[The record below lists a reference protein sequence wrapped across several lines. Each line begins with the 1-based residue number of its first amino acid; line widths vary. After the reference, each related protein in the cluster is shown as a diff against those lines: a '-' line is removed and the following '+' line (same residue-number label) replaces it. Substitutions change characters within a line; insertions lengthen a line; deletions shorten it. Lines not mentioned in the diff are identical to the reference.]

1 MVKTGMVKMGMV
13 ATTAAL
19 ATKPSRLRPPPAF
32 CPRAGGSAFDKYC
45 EIAQARL
52 SQMQDD
58 NAARHPCRVG

>member
-19 ATKPSRLRPPPAF
+19 ATKPSRLRPPRVLS
-32 CPRAGGSAFDKYC
+32 PRGGGGAFDKYC

-58 NAARHPCRVG
+58 NAARHPCRIG

>member
-19 ATKPSRLRPPPAF
+19 ATKPSRLRPPAF

-58 NAARHPCRVG
+58 NAARHPCRIV